1 MIEKSV
7 IQETKN
13 TDDYNNKNCN
23 GDDNK
28 KQIWDDDRNED
39 NINDSNS
46 RYSALAD
53 NIRYNIF

>member
-13 TDDYNNKNCN
+13 TDDYNN
-23 GDDNK
+23 

-46 RYSALAD
+46 RYSVLAD

>member
-23 GDDNK
+23 DDDNK
-28 KQIWDDDRNED
+28 KQI
-39 NINDSNS
+39 
-46 RYSALAD
+46 
-53 NIRYNIF
+53 